1 MPEAQDERGAWLLD
15 AFAEHRRELHVHC
28 YRLAGNVA
36 DADDLVQ
43 ETFLRAW
50 RARRHFE
57 GRASARTWLYRI
69 ATNLFLDSRKAAAR
83 RTVPSGDPLE
93 WSTELGPYPDALLE
107 ADPQAGVAA
116 RETVELALLA
126 ALMYLPPRQRSA
138 FVLRDV
144 HGWTAQEVAG
154 TLDTPVTALN
164 SLLQRARRTLRGR
177 VPSDPQAWRRPQLT
191 GEDEDVLRRYAAA
204 RTPEEFRVLL
214 ADDVRIT
221 MPPEPA
227 VVGID
232 AAAQFLGRP
241 LDWRTFPTSAN
252 GRPALVNYLRHRGST
267 HYEALVVDVLRV
279 VDGKVVESNAFVGA
293 RHVLAFGMPATLPP
307 TLPAT
312 LPATLEP

>member
-1 MPEAQDERGAWLLD
+1 MSDARDEQGTWLQS
-15 AFAEHRRELHVHC
+15 AFSEHRRELHVHC

-50 RARRHFE
+50 RARSRFE

-69 ATNLFLDSRKAAAR
+69 ATNVFLDSRRSAGR

-93 WSTELGPYPDALLE
+93 WSTDLGPYPDALL
-107 ADPQAGVAA
+107 ADGPQAGLAA
-116 RETVELALLA
+116 RETVELALIA
-126 ALMYLPPRQRSA
+126 ALMHLPARQRAA

-144 HGWTAQEVAG
+144 HGWTPQEVAG
-154 TLDTPVTALN
+154 TLDVAVTAAN
-164 SLLQRARRTLRGR
+164 SLLQRARHTLRGR
-177 VPSDPQAWRRPQLT
+177 VPSDPHDWRRPQLT

-204 RTPEEFRVLL
+204 RTPEDFRALL
-214 ADDVRIT
+214 AEEVRIT
-221 MPPEPA
+221 MPPEPP

-232 AAAQFLGRP
+232 AAADFLGRP

-252 GRPALVNYLRHRGST
+252 GRPALVNYLRHPGGT

-279 VDGKVVESNAFVGA
+279 EAGKVVESNAFVGA
-293 RHVLAFGMPATLPP
+293 RHVLAFGMPARLGPQERPP
-307 TLPAT
+307 GSRG
-312 LPATLEP
+312 